1 MRFNKTKPQ
10 IVCEVEISI
19 MNANMGGLPTGQAR
33 CEFMQDGSLN
43 AYLVETQ
50 DVYTVGSGTKLQWQ
64 FGLMGLVHKEHIYLS
79 IGLGVSAKV
88 VETKH
93 NEEIEAWLNTNHP
106 RS

>member
-1 MRFNKTKPQ
+1 MRFNKPKPQ
-10 IVCEVEISI
+10 IVCEVDISI

-33 CEFMQDGSLN
+33 CEFMEDGSLN
-43 AYLVETQ
+43 AYLVESQ
-50 DVYTVGSGTKLQWQ
+50 DVYTVGSGTKMLWQ

-88 VETKH
+88 VDTKH
-93 NEEIEAWLNTNHP
+93 NQEIEAWLNTNHP

>member
-1 MRFNKTKPQ
+1 MRFKKPKPQ
-10 IVCEVEISI
+10 IVCEVDISI
-19 MNANMGGLPTGQAR
+19 MNANIGGLPTGQAR

-88 VETKH
+88 VETNH

>member
-1 MRFNKTKPQ
+1 MRFNKPKPQ
-10 IVCEVEISI
+10 IVCEVDISI
-19 MNANMGGLPTGQAR
+19 MNANIGGLPTGQAR

-50 DVYTVGSGTKLQWQ
+50 DVYTVGSGTKMLWQ
-64 FGLMGLVHKEHIYLS
+64 FGLMGLVHKDHIYLS

-88 VETKH
+88 VDTKH
-93 NEEIEAWLNTNHP
+93 NQEIELWLNTNHP

>member
-1 MRFNKTKPQ
+1 MRFNKPKPQ
-10 IVCEVEISI
+10 IVCEVDISI

-88 VETKH
+88 VEIKH
-93 NEEIEAWLNTNHP
+93 NEEIEAWLYTNHP

>member
-1 MRFNKTKPQ
+1 MRVNKPKPQ
-10 IVCEVEISI
+10 IVCEVDISI

-50 DVYTVGSGTKLQWQ
+50 DIYTVDSGTKLQWQ

-106 RS
+106 RN

>member
-1 MRFNKTKPQ
+1 MRFNKPKPQ
-10 IVCEVEISI
+10 IVCEVDISI

-43 AYLVETQ
+43 AFLAETQ
-50 DVYTVGSGTKLQWQ
+50 DVYTVASGTRLPWQ
-64 FGLMGLVHKEHIYLS
+64 FGLMGLVNKEHIYLS

-88 VETKH
+88 MDTKL
-93 NEEIEAWLNTNHP
+93 NPEIEAWLNTNHP

>member
-1 MRFNKTKPQ
+1 MRSNKQKPQ
-10 IVCEVEISI
+10 IVCEVDISI

-43 AYLVETQ
+43 AYLIETQ

-64 FGLMGLVHKEHIYLS
+64 FGLMGLVHKEHIYLA

-93 NEEIEAWLNTNHP
+93 NQEIEAWLNTNHP
-106 RS
+106 RK